1 MLDRTDERRV
11 SFAELLDGFTT
22 ARLSEGDQVV
32 SVFAIVKSVSSE
44 QEVVWA
50 GRSGGAEISSEEL
63 LGVLMA
69 LAGSLR
75 DDLAKDWEW

>member
-1 MLDRTDERRV
+1 MPEEPEEPRV
-11 SFAELLDGFTT
+11 SFADLLEGFTT
-22 ARLSEGDQVV
+22 ARLSEGDQVI
-32 SVFAIVKSVSSE
+32 SVFAIVKSVTFE